1 MKDTFRLCLA
11 LIIVGALATIT
22 HGQDGPTRAEFECL
36 SFNTSSS
43 VATVTGHPSA
53 DSYHHV
59 WTPVLTYAK
68 FKSNGLELLYETQGS
83 GNEVVI
89 VLHGGP
95 GLPHEYYHPML
106 SNLSRYA
113 RLVYF
118 DRRADMASQPDKH
131 GPASVAEMADDVEAL
146 RQTLGV
152 DRVTLLG
159 HSFGAIIALNYALR
173 YGDHTKRLILVS
185 GAAAVEDPMQAEK
198 RLVQSLSPTE
208 MSRYR
213 DEGGKNNANPCERV
227 RRRYAVL
234 YPHYFYKLIPY
245 EFERGFYTVYF
256 DSLAKKLAL
265 ANERQELDVRSKL
278 AAIKAPT
285 LVVAGRHDLATPVTQ
300 SFELAQ
306 GLPQSRFVVLEH
318 SGHFP
323 IFEENYLFTEWVRE
337 FMRGTAVNESEHAPS
352 VAAVASSSGK
362 R

>member
-1 MKDTFRLCLA
+1 MKDTFRLCCA
-11 LIIVGALATIT
+11 LITLIVLTTTT

-36 SFNTSSS
+36 SLNTSSS
-43 VATVTGHPSA
+43 IAIATGHPSA

-59 WTPVLTYAK
+59 WTPVLTYGK
-68 FKSNGLELLYETQGS
+68 FKSHGLELLYEMQGGGS
-83 GNEVVI
+83 EVVI

-113 RLVYF
+113 RLIYF
-118 DRRADMASQPDKH
+118 DRRADMASQRDKH
-131 GPASVAEMADDVEAL
+131 NPASVAEMADDVEAL

-159 HSFGAIIALNYALR
+159 HSFGTAIALNYALR
-173 YGDHTKRLILVS
+173 YADHTKRLILVS
-185 GAAAVEDPMQAEK
+185 GAAAVEDPAEAER
-198 RLVQSLSPTE
+198 RLVKSLSPSE
-208 MSRYR
+208 LSRYR
-213 DEGGKNNANPCERV
+213 DEGGTNNANPCERV

-234 YPHYFYKLIPY
+234 YPHYFFKLIPY
-245 EFERGFYTVYF
+245 EFDRGLYTVYF

-265 ANERQELDVRSKL
+265 ANDRQE
-278 AAIKAPT
+278 
-285 LVVAGRHDLATPVTQ
+285 LATPVAQ
-300 SFELAQ
+300 SFELAA

-323 IFEENYLFTEWVRE
+323 IFEENYLFTEWVRQ
-337 FMRGTAVNESEHAPS
+337 FMVGTSDATERTFSAATAV
-352 VAAVASSSGK
+352 SSSGK